1 MTRIT
6 NAEQVLVLLRAHLE
20 RAQRSNRKR
29 TQSRAKPGPLER
41 VQRLASAEGLSE
53 ADVARA
59 LIAGLLTEE
68 FGASFAAEPRF
79 QAVVEDVWGMI
90 ERDEKARGVMRMA
103 LAELVAGEDGG

>member
-6 NAEQVLVLLRAHLE
+6 NAEQVLILLRAHLE
-20 RAQRSNRKR
+20 RAQRSSRKR
-29 TQSRAKPGPLER
+29 TQSRDAKLGPMER

-53 ADVARA
+53 ADMARA

-79 QAVVEDVWGMI
+79 QAMVEDVRQVI
-90 ERDEKARGVMRMA
+90 ERDEKARTLLRKA
-103 LAELVAGEDGG
+103 LEELVAG

>member
-6 NAEQVLVLLRAHLE
+6 NAEQVLMLLRAQLE
-20 RAQRSNRKR
+20 RSQRPARKR
-29 TQSRAKPGPLER
+29 AQQRDGRPGPLER

-68 FGASFAAEPRF
+68 FGPELAVEPRF
-79 QAVVEDVWGMI
+79 QNMGEDVRELI
-90 ERDEKARGVMRMA
+90 ERDEAGRA
-103 LAELVAGEDGG
+103 LLRRAIVQLTSG

>member
-20 RAQRSNRKR
+20 RAQRSTRKR
-29 TQSRAKPGPLER
+29 TQSRDSKPGPLER

-68 FGASFAAEPRF
+68 FGAGFAAEPRF
-79 QAVVEDVWGMI
+79 QAMVEEVWGVI
-90 ERDEKARGVMRMA
+90 ERDEKARGLLRRA
-103 LAELVAGEDGG
+103 LAELAAGV